1 MLLLFGVI
9 LIHSDDD
16 CVHERRKYMTAVEK
30 CDDKI
35 FFYVSLVQHTK
46 PGESFHS
53 TGAIKNL
60 VSYELIDLMGKRR

>member
-16 CVHERRKYMTAVEK
+16 CVHEMRKCMTAVEK

-35 FFYVSLVQHTK
+35 FFYFYHVQHK
-46 PGESFHS
+46 SGESVHS
-53 TGAIKNL
+53 TGAIKNIVL
-60 VSYELIDLMGKRR
+60 GKLIDLMG